1 MNKHFE
7 DITETT
13 PIEVESSKKFDS
25 VSYTDSPQNKLITS
39 IEKMEEKSKENCNE
53 TINSSDRELKA
64 ESDKIKIAEGN
75 SDILEW
81 EGEAGNSKRKPKE
94 ADSELAKELS
104 EYGVDGI
111 EYKKGDVDFSPV
123 SKYDVD
129 FENVD
134 ELYKDIGEDI
144 TINELMT
151 EDTIKSRSDLNDLI
165 RSKWQTM
172 AKQQIVDRIADDPD
186 FASDLQIKTGIDVNS
201 VQSVNGLSN
210 EIKRNGLTMHETLD
224 CKQIQFV
231 PTKIHDAFKH
241 SGGTA
246 EMLERILD
254 GDTHVRISN
263 NT

>member
-25 VSYTDSPQNKLITS
+25 VSDTDSPKNKLMTS

-81 EGEAGNSKRKPKE
+81 DGEAGNSKRKPKE

-111 EYKKGDVDFSPV
+111 EYKDGNVDFSPV

-134 ELYKDIGEDI
+134 ELYKAIGEDI
-144 TINELMT
+144 TIGDLMT
-151 EDTIKSRSDLNDLI
+151 ENTVKSRSDLNDLV
-165 RSKWQTM
+165 RNKWQDM
-172 AKQQIVDRIADDPD
+172 AKQQIVDKIGNNPE
-186 FASDLQIKTGIDVNS
+186 FASDFQDKTGIDVGN
-201 VQSVNGLSN
+201 VQSVNSLSN
-210 EIKRNGLTMHETLD
+210 ELKRNGLTMHETPD
-224 CKQIQFV
+224 CKKIQFV
-231 PTKIHDAFKH
+231 PTDIHNAFKH

-246 EMLERILD
+246 EMLERLLD
-254 GDTHVRISN
+254 GDTHGRIN
-263 NT
+263 NN